1 MIGFQRVF
9 FRKSIYDE
17 RIFFFHDFMSFMGIG
32 VSEYLGLMEINF
44 IDCICIV
51 LNYDYKGS

>member
-1 MIGFQRVF
+1 MF